1 MYKPLTFRDD
11 YSSTYLSAFETLFF
25 CATNDFIIPHDV
37 VGAIL
42 YAEVLGEAEEVFFS
56 KEFIEKYTLDLRS
69 LVPDGDSY
77 FNAIKHMGYQDI
89 IDELDCNSQKINAF
103 IKEKF
108 TTEPYD
114 TEEVVKK
121 IESLIRPEYMAII
134 KKHQEITKHQKTQNE
149 TINELLLVIG
159 LSENETYESIDLL
172 KAKNILVAGAPEQGK
187 SRFLES
193 MRDSL
198 SSKMTDVYYI
208 NLEEEIYPEREATLK
223 IDFVYTELQSRNDMF
238 FQSGARDIK
247 EYNRHNPDEIMP
259 YIVVIFDEY
268 TILLDKPD
276 LMKKILYLAQKGP
289 KVGIHLIISTS
300 HPSVNVISNKIKTL
314 FPTRIAFKT
323 RTAVDSRTIL
333 DVTGAEELDG
343 YGDMLLLYKTE
354 LIQLKGCFLCLHTAL

>member
-1 MYKPLTFRDD
+1 
-11 YSSTYLSAFETLFF
+11 
-25 CATNDFIIPHDV
+25 
-37 VGAIL
+37 
-42 YAEVLGEAEEVFFS
+42 
-56 KEFIEKYTLDLRS
+56 
-69 LVPDGDSY
+69 
-77 FNAIKHMGYQDI
+77 MGYQDI

-134 KKHQEITKHQKTQNE
+134 KKNQEITKHQKTQNE

-187 SRFLES
+187 SKFLES

-247 EYNRHNPDEIMP
+247 EYNRHKPAEIMP

-268 TILLDKPD
+268 TILLDKTD

-323 RTAVDSRTIL
+323 RTKVDSLTIL
-333 DVTGAEELDG
+333 DIHGAEELPG
-343 YGDMLLLYKTE
+343 YGDMLLLYNAE
-354 LIQLKGCFLCLHTAL
+354 LTRLKQD